1 MTSYELNRLN
11 DKEFEALAIHMT
23 QELTGQKVE
32 RFKSGKDKGVD
43 GRFFTVGNAEGI
55 VQAKHW
61 EKSGVTALLA
71 SLTKSEAT
79 KVRLL
84 APARY
89 ILVTSVPLSRVN
101 KQSIKGI
108 FSPYLKSEADIF
120 GNEDIQDFLR
130 DHPKI
135 VEQHYKLWLASAEVL
150 RMIFSAPIIGRSTFK
165 LDEVVTFTPKY
176 VLTRCHVDALT
187 ILNNSGSIIITGE
200 PGIGKS
206 TLAEQ
211 LVLHFAVKGYELCF
225 VENALEEAEGAW
237 VTDRKQIFYFD
248 DFLGRNY
255 LEAIDRNHDSHVLAF
270 MRRVSKNNNKRFI
283 LTSRTTILQQGKRLS
298 ELFRAYNIQQKEYEV
313 RITNLTPLEKARIL
327 YNHLWFGDLAPV
339 FIDQLYIN
347 KRYKAV
353 VQHGN
358 FNPRLIAFITDSHK
372 IVDIEAKGYWD
383 YVIATLQNPQDIW
396 RGVFENQLDAM
407 GRLIVALVVF
417 HGGQITERH
426 LRESIHLA
434 RVEIQPLPAANEWSL
449 NFDRSY
455 QMTVGAVIDRMVER
469 FGGETIVGLF
479 NPSVGDFV
487 LRQFANDVPS
497 LERFFFLL
505 RDYRSLAHLEALVRN
520 GIVNEVIFK
529 DVMNRLSIRF
539 WSEPLK
545 SPEFTSILASFV
557 VNDAN
562 LRINLYNELTELTF
576 FFFVIAERTKQPQ
589 DIISLG
595 IFSLEENLISPSDQH
610 WPEFIDSVIGQTES
624 DEELI
629 ELSTLVV
636 LLDNELQSHSIPI
649 LREHVVRVW
658 QEKIST
664 EVAENGIASDYSD
677 LSSEVEF
684 DMAKEEINKFVN
696 DALNEYAISFYNND
710 VRDIVDNFD
719 LVEHLYDNQ
728 SSQREDDDEDRYF
741 DRSGGYGEGLD
752 QIDDLFERDRPT

>member
-11 DKEFEALAIHMT
+11 DKEFEALAIHMA
-23 QELTGQKVE
+23 QEFTGQKVE

-43 GRFFTVGNAEGI
+43 GRFFTVGNTEGI

-71 SLTKSEAT
+71 SLTKLEAV

-89 ILVTSVPLSRVN
+89 VLVTSVPLSRVN
-101 KQSIKGI
+101 KQSIKKI
-108 FSPYLKSEADIF
+108 FSPYLESEADIF

-135 VEQHYKLWLASAEVL
+135 AEQHYKLWLASAEVL
-150 RMIFSAPIIGRSTFK
+150 RMIFSAPIVGRSTFK

-176 VLTRCHVDALT
+176 VLTRCHEDALT
-187 ILNNSGSIIITGE
+187 ILNKSGSIIITGE

-225 VENALEEAEGAW
+225 VENSLEEAEGAW
-237 VTDRKQIFYFD
+237 ETDRKQIFYFD

-270 MRRVSKNNNKRFI
+270 MRRVSKNKYKRFI

-298 ELFRAYNIQQKEYEV
+298 EQFRTYNIQQKEYEV

-327 YNHLWFGDLAPV
+327 YNHLWFGDLDPI
-339 FIDQLYIN
+339 FIDQLYID
-347 KRYKAV
+347 KRYKTV
-353 VQHGN
+353 VQHRN

-372 IVDIEAKGYWD
+372 IASIDVNGYWD
-383 YVIATLQNPQDIW
+383 YVIATLDNPQDIW

-407 GRLIVALVVF
+407 GRLIVSLVVF
-417 HGGQITERH
+417 QGGQITEKK
-426 LRESIHLA
+426 LRYSINLA
-434 RVEIQPLPAANEWSL
+434 RVDIALPPAANEWSL
-449 NFDRSY
+449 TFERSY
-455 QMTVGAVIDRMVER
+455 QMTVGAVIERMVER
-469 FGGETIVGLF
+469 FGGETKVGLF

-487 LRQFANDVPS
+487 LRQFANDAPS

-505 RDYRSLAHLEALVRN
+505 RDYTSLAHLKAIVRN
-520 GIVNEVIFK
+520 GIVDKTVFEEVIK
-529 DVMNRLSIRF
+529 RLATRF

-545 SPEFTSILASFV
+545 SPEFTSILAAFV
-557 VNDAN
+557 VNDSN
-562 LRINLYNELTELTF
+562 LQSNLYNELIDLTSF
-576 FFFVIAERTKQPQ
+576 FYEIAEQTKQTQ
-589 DIISLG
+589 DLISLG
-595 IFSLEENLISPSDQH
+595 IFSLEENLISPCDQR
-610 WPEFIDSVIGQTES
+610 WLEFVNAVIVQTEN

-636 LLDNELQSHSIPI
+636 LLDNELQSHAIPI

-664 EVAENGIASDYSD
+664 EVSENSIASDYNNLDSTA
-677 LSSEVEF
+677 EF
-684 DMAKEEINKFVN
+684 DMAIEEVKKFIN
-696 DALNEYAISFYNND
+696 DALNVYEIFFYDND
-710 VRDIVDNFD
+710 IRMIIDKFD
-719 LVEHLYDNQ
+719 VIEHIYDNQ
-728 SSQREDDDEDRYF
+728 SSMREDHDEDRYF
-741 DRSGGYGEGLD
+741 ERSSNNGDGLD